1 MTPFVHLHVH
11 TEYSLL
17 DGACRVKDLIGSVVE
32 QEMASVAI
40 TDHGVMYG
48 MVPFFQAARA
58 KGVKPILGCEVYV
71 AHNSRFERR
80 GEGSKQPNH
89 HLVLLATN
97 SAGYQNLMRLVS
109 LAHLEGFYYKPRIDK
124 ELLAQHHEGLIGLS
138 ACLKG
143 EVSERLAE
151 GDMAGGQRVAGQY
164 ADILGRDNFFLEVMD
179 HGIPEQQA
187 VNRGLVALSKA
198 LKLGLVATND
208 AHYLKREHAAAHEV
222 LLCIQTATPLSDP
235 KHMRYASNEFYLKS
249 GDEMAA
255 RFRELP
261 SAIANT
267 LAIAERCNVE
277 IKLGEPHFPV
287 FAVPDG
293 YNQKTYLLH
302 LCDVGLNQRYGIADH
317 AHPRNDHDR
326 EVIAR
331 MAHEMQVIEKTGFIN
346 YFLVVWDFVHYAKTH
361 RIPVGPGRGSGAGSL
376 VAYLLGITGLDP
388 LRYGL
393 LFERFLNPERKSPPD
408 FDIDFCQT
416 RRGEVIE
423 YVKNKYG
430 RENTAQII
438 TFGSLGAKTVIRDVG
453 RALEIPLG
461 ECDRWAKMVPDDP
474 KITLRTALDNR
485 PDFKKEYETNPN
497 CKRILDAAFVI
508 EGLYR
513 NAGTHAA
520 GVVIG
525 ERPLIEIV
533 PLTLDKDKQVMT
545 QYTMEPIGEIGLLK
559 MDFLGLKTLTVIQ
572 EAVDLVKQV
581 RGETIDIDAFPLDD
595 HETYELLKRGD
606 TVGVFQLE
614 SGGMRDLV
622 RRVGVDRIEDLI
634 AMIALYRPGP
644 MNMLEPYVDRK
655 TGKAPITYD
664 HPLLEPVVAETYGVM
679 IYQEQ
684 VQKVANV
691 LAGYS
696 LGQGDVLRRAMSKKK
711 ASEMEAQRKTF
722 IKGCADKNGIPAE
735 QASAIFDNIATFAG
749 YGFNKS
755 HSAAYGIVS
764 FQTAYLKAHYPAEFM
779 AAILSNEMGNAD
791 KLPVFANE
799 ARTMGQ
805 QVLPPHV
812 NESNVRF
819 LPGTGSI
826 RFGLAGI
833 KNVGEGAAQEIVAER
848 QRHGPYCG
856 LLDFCAR
863 LPGSLVN
870 RKTIESMIR
879 CGAFDALG
887 GERGRLLA
895 GVEFAMNRAASAAR
909 DRQSGQASLFDML
922 PDAAGSKALSDDALP
937 PAPALKESERLAGE
951 RELLGLFMT
960 GHPLS
965 QSLWILERYPLSSV
979 AGLSNVKPGAITR
992 VGGLV
997 AVRDIKVNKRKE
1009 TMAVLQLEDLN
1020 GRVEVVV
1027 FPDCYREYAAL
1038 LTQDQALLVCGEVR
1052 RDDSEPDASTTL
1064 IAQEIHLLEDAPR
1077 LFTEQI
1083 NLHVLAGSYD
1093 ERKLTAVRDLVQT
1106 YLGHTPLVVCLEFP
1120 NDEKVSVRVGGEFR
1134 VTPCR
1139 ELLDGLR
1146 QLLGDGN
1153 VRVVALAAACLKQR
1167 RKTRS
1172 WERNGDG
1179 H

>member
-17 DGACRVKDLIGSVVE
+17 DGACRVKDLIGAVAE
-32 QEMASVAI
+32 QGMTSVAI

-58 KGVKPILGCEVYV
+58 KGIKPILGCEVYV
-71 AHNSRFERR
+71 AHGSRLERR

-97 SAGYQNLMRLVS
+97 AAGYQNLMRLVS

-143 EVSERLAE
+143 EVAECLAE
-151 GDMAGGQRVAGQY
+151 GDVAGGRRVAGQY
-164 ADILGRDNFFLEVMD
+164 AEILGKDNFFLEMMD
-179 HGIPEQQA
+179 HGIPEQKI
-187 VNRGLVALSKA
+187 VNRELVGLSKA

-222 LLCIQTATPLSDP
+222 LLCIQTQTPFSDP
-235 KHMRYASNEFYLKS
+235 KHMRYASNDFYLKS

-255 RFRELP
+255 LFREAP
-261 SAIANT
+261 SALSNT
-267 LAIAERCNVE
+267 LAIAERCDVE

-287 FAVPDG
+287 FTVPKG
-293 YNQKTYLLH
+293 YTQKSYLLH
-302 LCDVGLNQRYGIADH
+302 LCHEGLKRCYDIADS

-326 EVIAR
+326 EVLAR
-331 MAHEMQVIEKTGFIN
+331 LALEMQVIEKTGFIN

-393 LFERFLNPERKSPPD
+393 IFERFLNPERKSPPD

-423 YVKNKYG
+423 YVKDKYG

-453 RALEIPLG
+453 RVLEIPLG
-461 ECDRWAKMVPDDP
+461 ECDRWAKMVPDDT
-474 KITLRTALDNR
+474 KITLRAALEMR
-485 PDFKKEYETNPN
+485 PDFKKEYETNAN
-497 CKRILDAAFVI
+497 CKRILDTAFVI

-572 EAVDLVKQV
+572 EALDLIKQV
-581 RGETIDIDAFPLDD
+581 RGETVDIDAIPMDD
-595 HETYELLKRGD
+595 AKTYELLRRGD
-606 TVGVFQLE
+606 TAGVFQLE

-664 HPLLEPVVAETYGVM
+664 HPLLEPVLAETYGVM

-696 LGQGDVLRRAMSKKK
+696 LGQGDILRRAMSKKK

-779 AAILSNEMGNAD
+779 AAMLSAEMGNTD
-791 KLPVFANE
+791 KLPLYTRE
-799 ARTMGQ
+799 ARAMGLE
-805 QVLPPHV
+805 VLPPHV

-819 LPGTGSI
+819 WPGQGTI

-833 KNVGEGAAQEIVAER
+833 KNVGEGAAQEVVAER
-848 QRHGPYCG
+848 QRNGPYRG

-863 LPGSLVN
+863 VPGGLVN
-870 RKTIESMIR
+870 RKTIESLIR
-879 CGAFDALG
+879 CGAFDGLG
-887 GERGRLLA
+887 GDRSRLFA
-895 GVEFAMNRAASAAR
+895 GVEFAINRAASAAR
-909 DRQSGQASLFDML
+909 DKQSGQGSLFDML
-922 PDAAGSKALSDDALP
+922 PEAAGSSQALKDDALP
-937 PAPALKESERLAGE
+937 AAPAWSEGERLAGE

-965 QSLWILERYPLSSV
+965 QHLWILERYPLSSV
-979 AGLSNVKPGAITR
+979 EGLRHVAPGSVTR

-997 AVRDIKVNKRKE
+997 AVLDVKVNKRKE
-1009 TMAVLQLEDLN
+1009 TMAVLQLEDLD

-1038 LTQDQALLVCGEVR
+1038 LTQDQALLICGEAR
-1052 RDDSEPDASTTL
+1052 RDANEPDAATTV
-1064 IAQEIHLLEDAPR
+1064 IAQEIHRLEDAPR
-1077 LFTEQI
+1077 LFTERI
-1083 NLHVLAGSYD
+1083 ELHVTAENYD
-1093 ERKLTAVRDLVQT
+1093 ESKLAAVRDLAQANS
-1106 YLGHTPLVVCLEFP
+1106 GNTPLVLCLEFP
-1120 NDEKVSVRVGGEFR
+1120 GAEKVFVRAGGEFR
-1134 VTPCR
+1134 VTVCR
-1139 ELLDGLR
+1139 DLIEGLR
-1146 QLLGDGN
+1146 RLLGEAH
-1153 VRVVALAAACLKQR
+1153 VAVVLLAAPCLKK
-1167 RKTRS
+1167 RKPRA